1 MAISLEQIRRAAD
14 RVAVSHRLE
23 VVEIEYLG
31 GSGHRILRIFIEKN
45 REERVRLAAAAQAGL
60 ESQAAQT
67 ASGATVPAESAEPP
81 AALDQP
87 AWVTHEDCEIFSRDL
102 STLLDVEDLVPGADY
117 VLEVSSPGLDRGLSS
132 PADFERFRSNLVKV
146 RTFEPI
152 AGNRHWQG
160 RLAEVTASGIVL
172 QVAAGG
178 KKSGKKGMAAERR
191 EIGFSNIEK
200 ANLVP
205 EF

>member
-1 MAISLEQIRRAAD
+1 MAISLEQVRRAAD

-31 GSGHRILRIFIEKN
+31 SSGHRILRIFIEKN
-45 REERVRLAAAAQAGL
+45 REERARLAAAQAGL
-60 ESQAAQT
+60 ESQAVQT
-67 ASGATVPAESAEPP
+67 ASGATALAESPEPP
-81 AALDQP
+81 AALDQL

-102 STLLDVEDLVPGADY
+102 GTLLDVEDLVPGADY
-117 VLEVSSPGLDRGLSS
+117 VLEVSSPGLDRKLSS
-132 PADFERFRSNLVKV
+132 PAEFERFRSNLVKV

-160 RLAEVTASGIVL
+160 RLAEVTASGIVV

-178 KKSGKKGMAAERR
+178 KKSGKKGMAERL